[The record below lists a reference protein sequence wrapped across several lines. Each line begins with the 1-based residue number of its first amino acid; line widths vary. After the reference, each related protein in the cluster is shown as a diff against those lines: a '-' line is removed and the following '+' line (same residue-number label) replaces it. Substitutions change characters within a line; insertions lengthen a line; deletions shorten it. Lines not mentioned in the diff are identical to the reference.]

1 MTAMKGAHVFSPMEV
16 NPLFL
21 PIRRTVMK
29 AEIGLTKENV
39 VKRAFAMP
47 LSSPAYPP
55 APDKFLDR
63 PALTVTYRTEI
74 ERIRQL
80 VPEPLEL
87 KDPVVSLNFLFMV
100 APGLGD
106 YYEVSQ
112 SISAYLDGE
121 LVSFRPSMY
130 AGNVNAILDGR
141 EIWGLP
147 KKFGSPMLELQNDTL
162 VGTLVYS
169 GSLVA
174 KATMAYK
181 YEEMDFDEARK
192 ALTAPAVVLKIIP
205 HVDGKPRI
213 LELVRVDYQD
223 VVVKG
228 AWKGPG
234 TLELF
239 PHALAPLA
247 ELPVREIISVT
258 HTICDT
264 TLPYGKVVYDYLK

>member
-1 MTAMKGAHVFSPMEV
+1 MDNAS
-16 NPLFL
+16 
-21 PIRRTVMK
+21 
-29 AEIGLTKENV
+29 GLSRQDVIE
-39 VKRAFAMP
+39 RAFAMP
-47 LSSPAYPP
+47 LNSPPYPP

-63 PALTVTYRTEI
+63 PALTVTYRSDL

-87 KDPVVSLNFLFMV
+87 RDPLVSIAFLYMV

-106 YYEVSQ
+106 YYEISQ

-121 LVSFRPSMY
+121 AVSFRPSMY

-147 KKFGSPMLELQNDTL
+147 KKFGSPMLALQTDTL
-162 VGTLVYS
+162 VGTLDYS

-181 YEEMDFDEARK
+181 HREMDFDRARQ
-192 ALTAPAVVLKIIP
+192 ALTTPGVVLKIIP

-213 LELVRVDYQD
+213 LELVRIDYQD

-228 AWKGPG
+228 AWTGPG

-239 PHALAPLA
+239 PHARAPLA
-247 ELPVREIISVT
+247 ELPVREIVSVT

-264 TLPYGKVVYDYLK
+264 TLPYGRVVHDYLA